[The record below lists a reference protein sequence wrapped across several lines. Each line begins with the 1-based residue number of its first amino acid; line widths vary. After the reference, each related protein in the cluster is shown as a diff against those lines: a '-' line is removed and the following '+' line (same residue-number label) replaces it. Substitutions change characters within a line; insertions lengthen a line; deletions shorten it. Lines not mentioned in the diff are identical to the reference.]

1 MSTTCCLC
9 KKKALHVKFEK
20 QGRFNQK
27 KKSQD
32 QNARSRA

>member
-1 MSTTCCLC
+1 MSITCCLC
-9 KKKALHVKFEK
+9 KKNALHVKFEK
-20 QGRFNQK
+20 RRKFNK